1 MRRDAVV
8 SSSKRFSPAMGRS
21 ISFAPERED
30 AWVTSSSPRSRGRAK
45 CRSCKKAIEK
55 GALRLGEETLDPF
68 GSGGTTHVWHHVDCA
83 AEKKPDELKAAMA
96 DYAGDIPDKAKLEKK
111 LAEAQKKLPPGTFP
125 YAESAPT
132 GRSKCMA
139 CEESIA
145 KDTLRV
151 AIEREVDTGTFKTKG
166 PGYLHPMCAADFTG
180 DAAMFAKVRENS
192 RELTKDQLAELEAAL
207 GGGDGSD
214 DSETDDDD
222 GEGDDDE

>member
-1 MRRDAVV
+1 MGHIIE
-8 SSSKRFSPAMGRS
+8 PAKS
-21 ISFAPERED
+21 
-30 AWVTSSSPRSRGRAK
+30 GRAK

-55 GALRLGEETLDPF
+55 GSLRLGEEILDPF
-68 GSGGTTHVWHHVDCA
+68 GSGGTTHVWHHVECA

-96 DYAGDIPDKAKLEKK
+96 DYADEIPERAALEKK
-111 LAEAQKKLPPGTFP
+111 IADSQKKLPPGTFP
-125 YAESAPT
+125 YAENAPT

-166 PGYLHPMCAADFTG
+166 AGYLHPMCAADFTG
-180 DAAMFAKVRENS
+180 DSAMFPKVKENS

-207 GGGDGSD
+207 GSGEGSD
-214 DSETDDDD
+214 DAEKDEDEGDGDD
-222 GEGDDDE
+222 GE